1 MSTPLFGSA
10 IVLPG
15 RPDGSGGS
23 ADEFGLVPMHEKSA
37 VFSDAAAL
45 ARARAAI
52 QTDKHYLRARAP
64 TAWPGVHG
72 REWPAA
78 WERARRPNKSWRPV
92 AL

>member
-45 ARARAAI
+45 ARARARSYSDG
-52 QTDKHYLRARAP
+52 QTLFARARSNCMA
-64 TAWPGVHG
+64 
-72 REWPAA
+72 R
-78 WERARRPNKSWRPV
+78 RARP
-92 AL
+92 